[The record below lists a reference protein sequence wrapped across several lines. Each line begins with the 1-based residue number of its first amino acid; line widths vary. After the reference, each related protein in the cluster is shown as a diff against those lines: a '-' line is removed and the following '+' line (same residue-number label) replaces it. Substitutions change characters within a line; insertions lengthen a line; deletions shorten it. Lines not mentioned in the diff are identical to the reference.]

1 MSPLLNSP
9 INRSADQSSL
19 SAWNKNQKGGRCLP
33 FNLTHFTAAHQYFS
47 TTVRKVNSTRVS
59 ISARPSSNIV
69 NILPPAPGLRA
80 VPSQA
85 AAIARP
91 SPSAPPKA
99 AIPTANEPIAGK
111 NHEPPVLFAA
121 AVAAGDWA
129 IAVATVNS
137 ITSAVSTNSF
147 NLIIVFSPEARRTS
161 TPIHF
166 HRRIKASF
174 QFSAKLQ
181 FVAESF
187 LRALDP
193 RQTEVC
199 RTPCE

>member
-99 AIPTANEPIAGK
+99 AIPTANERSEE
-111 NHEPPVLFAA
+111 H
-121 AVAAGDWA
+121 
-129 IAVATVNS
+129 
-137 ITSAVSTNSF
+137 TS
-147 NLIIVFSPEARRTS
+147 E
-161 TPIHF
+161 
-166 HRRIKASF
+166 
-174 QFSAKLQ
+174 LQ
-181 FVAESF
+181 S
-187 LRALDP
+187 LRHL
-193 RQTEVC
+193 VC
-199 RTPCE
+199 RLLLEKKKGVVTVSLR